1 MGTTVTP
8 SFTGSIAATLQGT
21 DVRSYQ
27 LFGSSLLP
35 LLGRSDRDVL
45 YLSSSSG
52 VERYDSSSR
61 FFDDSRRFPVEKI
74 GSISDDLFKIIAAP
88 NFELDEATL
97 GITRN
102 FKESQPYLDMGVLS
116 ASHLITEGES
126 YEYPVVLDHPNA
138 IDPFDM
144 NGVIEPL
151 TIRVLATRSSLF
163 LGNSLSPEPH
173 TVKGSTSGQ
182 HVEASHGKHYS
193 ISSYYR
199 PQSQEKITSFK
210 EYLGLDDDVLL
221 YATPIYTSEAS
232 SSLEPFSESS
242 DREKNLANVS
252 DVNLSGYLAAIFTS
266 GSDMLVPS
274 HEAKT
279 VGCGFIYENSLYG
292 TDSIAFGGLLK

>member
-74 GSISDDLFKIIAAP
+74 GSISDDPFKIIAVP

-138 IDPFDM
+138 LDPFDM
-144 NGVIEPL
+144 NGIIEPL
-151 TIRVLATRSSLF
+151 TIRDLATRSSLF

-173 TVKGSTSGQ
+173 TVKASVSSQ
-182 HVEASHGKHYS
+182 FVEASHGKHYQVTN
-193 ISSYYR
+193 YYE
-199 PQSQEKITSFK
+199 PLEENKLEAFK
-210 EYLGLDDDVLL
+210 EVNGFDDEVLL
-221 YATPIYTSEAS
+221 YASPVYTTDDSSAIDPYRDTSDSVES
-232 SSLEPFSESS
+232 LRGISDPNMISSLFT
-242 DREKNLANVS
+242 
-252 DVNLSGYLAAIFTS
+252 IFTS
-266 GSDMLVPS
+266 GSDTLMPS
-274 HEAKT
+274 FT
-279 VGCGFIYENSLYG
+279 SRTSGCGFTYGNSKFG
-292 TDSIAFGGLLK
+292 TDSISFGDLLR